1 MSMIH
6 KFSMDGYN
14 IVLDVNGGGVH
25 VLDEVAYDLVDL
37 FEEKS
42 KEEIIDTLSKD
53 YKREQ
58 IEEAYE
64 EIESLKEEGL
74 LFTEDTYQEHPS
86 FVNRKKV
93 VKALCLHVSKKV
105 VKALCLHVSHDC
117 NLKCKY
123 CFASQGDFGGEKE
136 MMSFEVGKKAIDY
149 LIANSGNRRNL
160 EIDFFGGEPLMN
172 FDIVKELVAYGRK
185 VEKENG
191 KNIRFTI
198 TTNGVLLDDDKI
210 DYINEHMH
218 NVVLSLDGRKE
229 INDNMRPTVND
240 KGSYDVIMPK
250 FKKLVDK
257 RPINEHM
264 HNVVLSLDGRKEIND
279 NMRPTVNDKGS
290 YDVIMP
296 KFKKLVDKRPKDK
309 YYYIRGT
316 FTRDNLDFSED
327 VLHFANEGFKLTSV
341 EPVVGDES
349 NPYALREEDMDKV
362 FAEYEKLAK
371 QYAKRK
377 LDGED
382 FTFFHFV
389 VDLNQGPCVIK
400 RITGCGAGNEYLAVT
415 PNGDIYPCHQFVGND
430 DFKLANILDDE
441 VIIPQEISNMF
452 RDAHVYSKEDCK
464 TCWNKFYCSGGCHA
478 NAINFNDDIKKPY
491 ELGCEMQKKRTE
503 CSIMIQAKLM
513 LEGE

>member
-25 VLDEVAYDLVDL
+25 VLDDIAYDLVDL
-37 FEEKS
+37 YEEKS
-42 KEEIIDTLSKD
+42 KEEIVECLNKD
-53 YKREQ
+53 YTKEQ
-58 IEEAYE
+58 IEEAYD
-64 EIESLKEEGL
+64 EITSLKEEGL
-74 LFTEDTYQEHPS
+74 LFTEDTYENHPS
-86 FVNRKKV
+86 FVNR
-93 VKALCLHVSKKV
+93 KKV

-149 LIANSGNRRNL
+149 LISNSGNRRNL

-172 FDIVKELVAYGRK
+172 FDVVKQLVAYGRK
-185 VEKENG
+185 VEKENN

-198 TTNGVLLDDDKI
+198 TTNGILLDDDKI

-229 INDNMRPTVND
+229 VNDNMRPTVND
-240 KGSYDVIMPK
+240 RGSYDVIMPK
-250 FKKLVDK
+250 FKKLVEK
-257 RPINEHM
+257 R
-264 HNVVLSLDGRKEIND
+264 S
-279 NMRPTVNDKGS
+279 
-290 YDVIMP
+290 
-296 KFKKLVDKRPKDK
+296 KDK

-316 FTRDNLDFSED
+316 FTRDNLDFSQD
-327 VLHFANEGFKLTSV
+327 VLHFADEGFKLTSV

-349 NPYALREEDMDKV
+349 NPYALREEDMEVV

-377 LDGED
+377 IDGDD

-389 VDLNQGPCVIK
+389 IDLNQGPCVIK

-415 PNGDIYPCHQFVGND
+415 PNGDIYPCHQFVGNE
-430 DFKLANILDDE
+430 DFKLANIMDE
-441 VIIPQEISNMF
+441 EVVIPQEISNMF

-478 NAINFNDDIKKPY
+478 NAINFNNDIRKPY

>member
-25 VLDEVAYDLVDL
+25 VLDNVAYDLVDL
-37 FEEKS
+37 FEDKS
-42 KEEIIDTLSKD
+42 KEEIVQSLIKD
-53 YKREQ
+53 YTKEQ
-58 IEEAYE
+58 IEEAYD
-64 EIESLKEEGL
+64 EIKSLKEEGL
-74 LFTEDTYQEHPS
+74 LFTEDTYQNHPS
-86 FVNRKKV
+86 FVNR
-93 VKALCLHVSKKV
+93 KKV

-172 FDIVKELVAYGRK
+172 FDVVKQLVAYGRE
-185 VEKENG
+185 VEKANN

-198 TTNGVLLDDDKI
+198 TTNGILLDDDKI

-229 INDNMRPTVND
+229 
-240 KGSYDVIMPK
+240 
-250 FKKLVDK
+250 
-257 RPINEHM
+257 
-264 HNVVLSLDGRKEIND
+264 
-279 NMRPTVNDKGS
+279 VNDKGS

-327 VLHFANEGFKLTSV
+327 VLHFANEGFNLTSV

-349 NPYALREEDMDKV
+349 NPYALREEDMEIV

-371 QYAKRK
+371 KYAKRK
-377 LDGED
+377 LEGED

-430 DFKLANILDDE
+430 DFKLANILDEE
-441 VIIPQEISNMF
+441 VIIPEEISNMF

-478 NAINFNDDIKKPY
+478 NAINFNNDIRKPY